1 MVSQLKNKA
10 WVPSPNLR
18 ACLVGSG
25 SEGMQMPEVCNTVIK
40 LTGKEAKDVNVL
52 YLGTATYDLPG
63 PLYNQTFQLEKA
75 GCTVSS
81 LKVTS

>member
-1 MVSQLKNKA
+1 
-10 WVPSPNLR
+10 
-18 ACLVGSG
+18 
-25 SEGMQMPEVCNTVIK
+25 MPEVCATVIR

-81 LKVTS
+81 LQVTS